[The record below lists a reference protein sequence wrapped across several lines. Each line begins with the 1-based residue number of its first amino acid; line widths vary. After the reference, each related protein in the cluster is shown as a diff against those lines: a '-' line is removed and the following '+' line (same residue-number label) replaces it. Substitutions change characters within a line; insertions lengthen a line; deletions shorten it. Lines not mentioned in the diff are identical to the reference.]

1 MDGLLLIVE
10 KEEYRQFTSPLLK
23 FQFIQ
28 DRTNSS
34 PALTVDP
41 VLKWCNDL
49 HKNFYTAHPS
59 LLLPPKQMSK
69 LFTDTK
75 GHWFF

>member
-41 VLKWCNDL
+41 VLKWCSDL
-49 HKNFYTAHPS
+49 HKNLYTAHPS
-59 LLLPPKQMSK
+59 RLLPPKQMSK